1 MEEYNPLDLEEV
13 FINSDVKLDSK
24 KYLIENKLIDYE
36 SNEVEEL
43 EDSFEELLDGDFDE
57 SF

>member
-13 FINSDVKLDSK
+13 FLNSDVKLDSK

-43 EDSFEELLDGDFDE
+43 EDSFEELLDGDFNE